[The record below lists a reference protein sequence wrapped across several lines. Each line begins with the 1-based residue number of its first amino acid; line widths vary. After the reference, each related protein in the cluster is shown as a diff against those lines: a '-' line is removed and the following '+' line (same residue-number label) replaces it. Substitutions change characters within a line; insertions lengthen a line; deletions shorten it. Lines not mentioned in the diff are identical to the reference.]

1 MLYLYIISIYI
12 SATKVGYEPQPFS
25 EAMVHWIPMAAL
37 RPGRPCDPEFPG
49 RQNLQVALPGRLG
62 ATRFPSQKH
71 ETLQNTESWL
81 SN

>member
-1 MLYLYIISIYI
+1 MYHIYLQYI
-12 SATKVGYEPQPFS
+12 SATK

-62 ATRFPSQKH
+62 ATRFQS
-71 ETLQNTESWL
+71 EA
-81 SN
+81 